1 LTYEIFL
8 FFSIEKV
15 LESGPQDAQYLGQI
29 LQYSLGMVRKL
40 SATAKEDEMKKSHDK
55 LLSELAASSE
65 VDGNGISS
73 FVIVVIK
80 GLRFILEEIKV
91 CSS

>member
-1 LTYEIFL
+1 
-8 FFSIEKV
+8 
-15 LESGPQDAQYLGQI
+15 
-29 LQYSLGMVRKL
+29 MVRKL
-40 SATAKEDEMKKSHDK
+40 SAPAKEDDMKKSHDK

-65 VDGNGISS
+65 VDGNSISS

-91 CSS
+91 CTSLTQILLEFSSK